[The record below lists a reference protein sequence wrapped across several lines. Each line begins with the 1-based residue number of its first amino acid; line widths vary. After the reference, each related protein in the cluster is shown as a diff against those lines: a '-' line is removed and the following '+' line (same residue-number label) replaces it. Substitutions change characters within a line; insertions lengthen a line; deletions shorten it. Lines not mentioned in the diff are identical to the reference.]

1 MQNWVLAAVS
11 FCCAFGQPP
20 KEIPADLLDEFTLG
34 GKVPRARFFVD
45 DTNDG
50 KGTHYKYPR
59 SDIDYM
65 VSQAEAQLERVGAIE
80 DESRLHKSFW
90 LLRAFAKN
98 PIRDMDVVVFGSME
112 PWFESVCV
120 AAGAKSVT
128 TIEYNKLTYDH
139 PKIKTLTVAEAD
151 AAMESGGMQ
160 FDAALSISSFD
171 HDGLGRYGDPVD
183 PNGDLKA
190 MQKAMSMLKPG
201 GLMFL
206 TIPVGP
212 DILVWNLHRRYGE
225 HRLPMMLRGWEE
237 VGRVAWN
244 GAKLTA
250 EANYRQSYE
259 PVFIL
264 RRPPGVSADGSE
276 PTPAASDEMSK
287 EEL

>member
-1 MQNWVLAAVS
+1 MRIDVLSFSCALFALVS
-11 FCCAFGQPP
+11 GQPP
-20 KEIPADLLDEFTLG
+20 KQIPPEHLDEFTLG
-34 GKVPRARFFVD
+34 GKVPQARFFVD
-45 DTNDG
+45 DTNEG

-65 VSQAEAQLERVGAIE
+65 VSQAESQMGRISAVD

-90 LLRAFAKN
+90 LLKALISH
-98 PIRDMDVVVFGSME
+98 PIREKDVVVFGSME
-112 PWFESVCV
+112 PWFESVCI
-120 AAGAKSVT
+120 AAGAKTVT

-139 PKIKTLTVAEAD
+139 PKITTLTVAEA
-151 AAMESGGMQ
+151 EGKSLQ
-160 FDAALSISSFD
+160 FDVALSISSFD

-183 PNGDLKA
+183 PLGDIKA
-190 MQKAMSMLKPG
+190 MQEAMAMLRPG

-237 VGRVAWN
+237 VARVAWDE
-244 GAKLTA
+244 GKLTA

-259 PVFIL
+259 PVFVL
-264 RRPPGVSADGSE
+264 RRPGDGTGAGGPEGSN
-276 PTPAASDEMSK
+276 DE
-287 EEL
+287 L